1 MKHVTSCGSGV
12 GVVIY
17 RVQLSGPRVSVDVKH
32 HVSSSSGGRE
42 PVWPSRTSVRFALA
56 LLSLKKK

>member
-1 MKHVTSCGSGV
+1 M